1 VVVLAYLALL
11 AAPAQL
17 RPAHFLPD
25 DSYFYLV
32 IAQNIAAGQGSTF
45 HGITETNGYHPLWMA
60 WCVAADHIAGGDK
73 SVLPHVVFAIQL
85 CLTVCIAMLFL
96 RVTAGL
102 GLRHGW
108 IALPILAG
116 YFLTGMYGSE
126 AHLNGLCVAW
136 ALVLF
141 VGLGSGRPPPARP
154 WLTLQ
159 WILLGVSLGLSFL
172 ARLDNVFVCAALSV
186 AAIAL
191 PKSPE
196 AMPRALRVLILLSS
210 AGIVVVPYLAQNWL
224 HYGHFV
230 PISGSIKS
238 ALPEISIRTSNLG
251 TLGALVAIAAL
262 VSIALAV
269 RPGMPTLFRA
279 TLLATGAGVLAHA
292 IYILACTRPNIPW
305 SWYYVPGVLLLSL
318 LAVVAADRL
327 STRPGRLPARRLL
340 ALVTLLL
347 ALGGISRAWLRYRDP
362 EAAGINRFTV
372 RREAPRIRW
381 QIALAEWMKI
391 HLPPGSGVFV
401 FDQPGALAYYSGL
414 RILPADGLVND
425 FTYDSEIQA
434 SGIAPYLRQHRVHY
448 YFGPLPSISGSGE
461 VPVSSPWTRRPA
473 GHLLL
478 SSESILVR
486 VSEIAPAEGWPEMA
500 VWSLTPP

>member
-1 VVVLAYLALL
+1 VVLLAYLALL

-32 IAQNIAAGQGSTF
+32 IARNIVSGQGSTF
-45 HGITETNGYHPLWMA
+45 HGITETNGYHPLWML
-60 WCVAADHIAGGDK
+60 WCVAADRIAGEDK
-73 SVLPHVVFAIQL
+73 TVLPRVVFAIQL
-85 CLTVCIAMLFL
+85 CLTVGMVALFL
-96 RVTAGL
+96 RVTSRL

-108 IALPILAG
+108 IAVPVLAG

-136 ALVLF
+136 ALLLF
-141 VGLGSGRPPPARP
+141 VGLGSRRPPPARSGSTLP
-154 WLTLQ
+154 WV
-159 WILLGVSLGLSFL
+159 LLGVSLGLALL
-172 ARLDNVFVCAALSV
+172 ARLDNVFFCAALFV
-186 AAIAL
+186 AAMAL
-191 PKSPE
+191 PKHPD
-196 AMPRALRVLILLSS
+196 AMPRALRVLLLLSS
-210 AGIVVVPYLAQNWL
+210 AGTVVIPYLAQNWF
-224 HYGHFV
+224 HYGHLV

-238 ALPEISIRTSNLG
+238 ALPEISIRISNLG
-251 TLGALVAIAAL
+251 TLGALVSIAGL
-262 VSIALAV
+262 VSITVGAL
-269 RPGMPTLFRA
+269 PGTPPLLRA

-292 IYILACTRPNIPW
+292 VYIVTCTRPNIPW

-318 LAVVAADRL
+318 LAAVAADRL
-327 STRPGRLPARRLL
+327 SARQGRLPARRLL
-340 ALVTLLL
+340 TVATILL

-372 RREAPRIRW
+372 RRETPRVRW
-381 QIALAEWMKI
+381 QIALAEWMKV

-414 RILPADGLVND
+414 RVLPADGLVND

-434 SGIAPYLRQHRVHY
+434 VGIAAYLKRHRVHY
-448 YFGPLPSISGSGE
+448 YFGPLPSASGSGE

-473 GHLLL
+473 GHLVL
-478 SSESILVR
+478 SSGSILVR
-486 VSEIAPAEGWPEMA
+486 VSDIAPAEGWPEMA
-500 VWSLTPP
+500 IWSLAPP